1 MGFIIRLNI
10 LLMCLLL
17 FLLLFVTIYHFSFQR
32 NCEGNNRSPHDN
44 EPPFT
49 NVDGKIILHYSV

>member
-17 FLLLFVTIYHFSFQR
+17 FLLLFVTIYHFSFQC
-32 NCEGNNRSPHDN
+32 NCEGNNKSPHDN